1 MSSKTPQGLLT
12 LKKHYESATNMTE
25 EIQGLIEF
33 IKSGVALDHDAI
45 QAFYEKWKND
55 SLVMLK
61 WFSAIASY
69 SPKEE
74 TIKRLEILE
83 NDRLFQKSVPNYL
96 RSLYLTFAKSNLTA
110 FHSED
115 GSGYRFLA
123 DRIKLIDGF
132 NPQVAS
138 RASSAYS
145 LINRLDSKRKAG
157 MKTAL
162 TSIMDAKPSRDTY
175 EVISKYLAQ

>member
-1 MSSKTPQGLLT
+1 MQ
-12 LKKHYESATNMTE
+12 
-25 EIQGLIEF
+25 
-33 IKSGVALDHDAI
+33 
-45 QAFYEKWKND
+45 
-55 SLVMLK
+55 
-61 WFSAIASY
+61 
-69 SPKEE
+69 
-74 TIKRLEILE
+74 ILE

-110 FHSED
+110 FHAQD

-123 DRIKLIDGF
+123 DRIKMIDGF

-145 LINRLDSKRKAG
+145 LINRLDGQRKTG
-157 MKTAL
+157 MKAAL